1 MDSASPLDV
10 MAPFVAGALD
20 GLAGADVEAHR
31 RAEAELAALFAGAPL
46 GLAVFDRA
54 LRYQRVNEV
63 MASFK
68 GVPPEAHLGR
78 TLAEMLPERAAVL
91 EPIHRRVLETGEPL
105 LDQEI
110 ELRGRDYLASYF
122 PVRIAGEIV
131 GVASL
136 VQDHTER
143 RRVERG
149 LALLARAGEAL
160 MGELDTGARL
170 GRLAHLLVPD
180 LADVAS
186 VFLTDDRGEIELVET
201 WALDPAQRA
210 FTVARARR
218 HHPGKDLPQGVAQVI
233 RRGQSEL
240 IAEISDAHLVAAAHD
255 AEDLAA
261 LRRFGPCA
269 WMGVPIRAR
278 GRTLGA
284 LSLSRGSSGAGA
296 RGYDASHLALAEE
309 LARRAAVALENA
321 QLFELAERERRR
333 AEEAGRLKDE
343 FLANLSHE
351 LRTPLTAILG
361 WSRVLRT
368 RALPDDKRA
377 RALESIERNAL
388 AQARLVEDLLDISRI
403 LGGQLTLERGSVELG
418 RVIETALAAARP
430 AAVAKGLRVVS
441 VIDPRGATLCGD
453 AERLRQV
460 VANLLS
466 NAVKFTP
473 AGGSIEVHLERD
485 GTSARLV
492 VSDTGQGIRRD
503 FLPHAFDRFR
513 QADGGLT
520 RAHGG
525 LGVGLSIARSLIEL
539 HGGTL
544 DAHSAGEGH
553 GATFTV
559 RVPLAPG

>member
-1 MDSASPLDV
+1 MDSASPLDA
-10 MAPFVAGALD
+10 MAPFLAGALE

-218 HHPGKDLPQGVAQVI
+218 HHPG
-233 RRGQSEL
+233 
-240 IAEISDAHLVAAAHD
+240 
-255 AEDLAA
+255 
-261 LRRFGPCA
+261 
-269 WMGVPIRAR
+269 
-278 GRTLGA
+278 
-284 LSLSRGSSGAGA
+284 
-296 RGYDASHLALAEE
+296 
-309 LARRAAVALENA
+309 
-321 QLFELAERERRR
+321 
-333 AEEAGRLKDE
+333 
-343 FLANLSHE
+343 
-351 LRTPLTAILG
+351 
-361 WSRVLRT
+361 
-368 RALPDDKRA
+368 
-377 RALESIERNAL
+377 
-388 AQARLVEDLLDISRI
+388 
-403 LGGQLTLERGSVELG
+403 
-418 RVIETALAAARP
+418 
-430 AAVAKGLRVVS
+430 
-441 VIDPRGATLCGD
+441 
-453 AERLRQV
+453 
-460 VANLLS
+460 
-466 NAVKFTP
+466 
-473 AGGSIEVHLERD
+473 
-485 GTSARLV
+485 
-492 VSDTGQGIRRD
+492 
-503 FLPHAFDRFR
+503 
-513 QADGGLT
+513 
-520 RAHGG
+520 
-525 LGVGLSIARSLIEL
+525 
-539 HGGTL
+539 
-544 DAHSAGEGH
+544 
-553 GATFTV
+553 
-559 RVPLAPG
+559 